1 MESTHRQISGA
12 ANAIKPS
19 FFSRSCCIFN
29 NHSLSMS
36 KNDDMPNEE
45 GGEFMNESE
54 MSDEL
59 LLQLQENAPSEWDI
73 MKDLLGI
80 NIFTYIL
87 AVLIAIFLGGNILLG
102 PGWLG
107 QKIGLEGTG
116 TFTQISPSLPDSIDL
131 SQSDFLL

>member
-1 MESTHRQISGA
+1 
-12 ANAIKPS
+12 
-19 FFSRSCCIFN
+19 
-29 NHSLSMS
+29 MS
-36 KNDDMPNEE
+36 KDDDMFNEE
-45 GGEFMNESE
+45 GGQFMNESE
-54 MSDEL
+54 MSDEM
-59 LLQLQENAPSEWDI
+59 LLQMRENAPSEWDI

-87 AVLIAIFLGGNILLG
+87 AALIIIFLSGNILLG